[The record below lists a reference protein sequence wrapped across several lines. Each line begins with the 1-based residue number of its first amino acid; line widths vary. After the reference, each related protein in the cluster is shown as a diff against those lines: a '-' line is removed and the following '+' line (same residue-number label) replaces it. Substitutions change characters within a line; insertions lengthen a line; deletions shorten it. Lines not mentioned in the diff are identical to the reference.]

1 MSGFS
6 KTLEIR
12 TSPHILS
19 GYGVDQIMFNVVL
32 ALVPVAMFAVY
43 AFGLAAL
50 LTLTVAVASC
60 VATEHWV
67 SKRAGGRSTVG
78 DWSITITGLL
88 YGLTLPPGLPLWM
101 TALGGV
107 ICVMLG
113 KAVFGGLGQN
123 PFNPALIGRAT
134 LQAAFPVSRQQPVQA
149 PAA

>member
-88 YGLTLPPGLPLWM
+88 YGLTNDLDWETTGRLASLM
-101 TALGGV
+101 GALKIECHGTQNHRFSRAD
-107 ICVMLG
+107 LE
-113 KAVFGGLGQN
+113 ARYLESFGRSL
-123 PFNPALIGRAT
+123 
-134 LQAAFPVSRQQPVQA
+134 
-149 PAA
+149 